1 MNAAHALLAVVD
13 WISIGLL
20 LTGVLLGL
28 RSGLGRAF
36 AFLLWLLAALWLG
49 THLSAQIVSW
59 LPNTTTP
66 DDPHAQRIA
75 YGVVAGVVLLVP
87 VFGRLLG
94 GSAGKKKK
102 DKGPPTHKPF
112 GALLGLFNALL
123 LLVLLLPFLLG
134 IDAVAQ
140 GAERAYSPRW
150 AAAFAHQMAYLYP
163 AVHRDALEAAASG
176 KSPTTAAESGST
188 TPADGS
194 AAGK

>member
-1 MNAAHALLAVVD
+1 MNAAHALLPVVD
-13 WISIGLL
+13 WIAIGLL
-20 LTGVLLGL
+20 LAGVLLGL

-59 LPNTTTP
+59 LPNTTVP

-94 GSAGKKKK
+94 GAAGKKKQ
-102 DKGPPTHKPF
+102 DKAPPTHKPF
-112 GALLGLFNALL
+112 GALVGLFNAIL

-134 IDAVAQ
+134 LDAIAQ
-140 GAERAYSPRW
+140 GTERASSPRW
-150 AAAFAHQMAYLYP
+150 AAAFARQMAYLYP
-163 AVHRDALEAAASG
+163 AVHRDALEAAA
-176 KSPTTAAESGST
+176 
-188 TPADGS
+188 
-194 AAGK
+194 AGKLPAAPAASTAPDAADTGK

>member
-1 MNAAHALLAVVD
+1 MDTAHALLPIVD
-13 WISIGLL
+13 WIAIGLL
-20 LTGVLLGL
+20 LGGVLLGL

-59 LPNTTTP
+59 LPNTTSP

-94 GSAGKKKK
+94 GAAGKKKA

-112 GALLGLFNALL
+112 GALVGLFNAIL

-134 IDAVAQ
+134 LDTLRQ
-140 GAERAYSPRW
+140 GAERARSPRW
-150 AAAFAHQMAYLYP
+150 GAAFARQMAYLYP
-163 AVHRDALEAAASG
+163 AVHRDALEAAAAG
-176 KSPTTAAESGST
+176 KSPDAPAATKAPEDA
-188 TPADGS
+188 ADT
-194 AAGK
+194 GK